1 MIRVWL
7 ADLIG
12 ALSIGVTFYAVSL
25 ILYAIGA

>member
-12 ALSIGVTFYAVSL
+12 ALSIGVTLCA
-25 ILYAIGA
+25 ILCIFYAIGG

>member
-12 ALSIGVTFYAVSL
+12 ALSIGVTLCATLF
-25 ILYAIGA
+25 IFYAIGA